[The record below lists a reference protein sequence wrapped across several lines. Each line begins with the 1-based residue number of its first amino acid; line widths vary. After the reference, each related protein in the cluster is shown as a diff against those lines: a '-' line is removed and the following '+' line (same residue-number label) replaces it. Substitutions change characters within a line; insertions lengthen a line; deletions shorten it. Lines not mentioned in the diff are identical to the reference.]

1 MDSMGSDL
9 TVANAARVSFD
20 KHKDELDDSDEK
32 LIAFLAKHGHWSPFS
47 HVSIQFKID
56 APIFVARQLQ
66 KHQVGLAWNEVS
78 RRYVD
83 TEPEFY
89 SPIEWRRRAADKK
102 QGSMSEPIAS
112 QSIANGIMKEAY
124 DASLKAYSRLLRL
137 TATPRH
143 TIEPTEI
150 GTYNLYPYEEICPEQ
165 ARMVLPQSTMT
176 SWYWSGSLY
185 AFSRVCNLRLKED
198 AQAETREV
206 AESISN
212 HCAIMFPISWKNLI
226 QG

>member
-32 LIAFLAKHGHWSPFS
+32 LIAFLAKHGHWSPFA
-47 HVSIQFKID
+47 HVSQQLKID
-56 APIFVARQLQ
+56 APIFIARQLQ

-83 TEPEFY
+83 STPEFY
-89 SPIEWRRRAADKK
+89 TPAEWRKRAKDKK
-102 QGSMSEPIAS
+102 QGSLSEPIAS
-112 QSIANGIMKEAY
+112 QGIANAIKKEAEIVCVN
-124 DASLKAYSRLLRL
+124 AYNALLRKDV
-137 TATPRH
+137 
-143 TIEPTEI
+143 
-150 GTYNLYPYEEICPEQ
+150 CPEQ
-165 ARMVLPQSTMT
+165 ARMVLPQSLMT
-176 SWYWSGSLY
+176 SWYWTGSVY

>member
-1 MDSMGSDL
+1 MASIYVHRMDSMGSDL

-89 SPIEWRRRAADKK
+89 SPTEWRRRAVDKK
-102 QGSMSEPIAS
+102 QGSMSEPVSSQDIA
-112 QSIANGIMKEAY
+112 QRIKKEI
-124 DASLKAYSRLLRL
+124 DTKALDCYNRLLKL
-137 TATPRH
+137 KV
-143 TIEPTEI
+143 
-150 GTYNLYPYEEICPEQ
+150 CPEQ
-165 ARMVLPQSTMT
+165 ARMVLPQDMMT
-176 SWYWSGSLY
+176 SWYWSGSVY

-206 AESISN
+206 AQSISN
-212 HCAIMFPISWKNLI
+212 HCAIQFPISWKHLI